1 MVLRV
6 YMYLLLVSLMAPTV
20 GGFGNDSESTPV
32 ASISEASAFDL
43 RDKWVRN
50 HLSHQEKVPFS
61 FFYDGVESS
70 QMISDWIFHSEEVE
84 VSLQKTQRTLCYRDT
99 DSGLEIRLEA
109 TIFKSHPAI
118 EWVIRIKNTGLV
130 ETPIISKLMALD
142 SVFRAQDSNFF
153 LHYARGGR
161 GGVCE
166 GDRFR
171 SGAKGVES

>member
-84 VSLQKTQRTLCYRDT
+84 VSLQKTQKP
-99 DSGLEIRLEA
+99 S
-109 TIFKSHPAI
+109 AI
-118 EWVIRIKNTGLV
+118 VIRTADL
-130 ETPIISKLMALD
+130 
-142 SVFRAQDSNFF
+142 
-153 LHYARGGR
+153 
-161 GGVCE
+161 
-166 GDRFR
+166 RFD
-171 SGAKGVES
+171 